1 MATMPLR
8 VGIVGCGAFGRE
20 AYALN
25 LADHPD
31 ADIAALCDSD
41 RARAKTLAGDLVAE
55 QGVDVWG
62 THGFASLAPLC
73 LLSWG
78 DGEYV
83 DRTEEVAPGLAA
95 SFVDDYQ
102 IRVRQEAHHFIDCA
116 LGRATPIVSEAEMR
130 TDQAIMDGIYGT
142 VEGETPSDSSFEFNV
157 FLIAIVFSARDGGFQ
172 THPPVTASSPT
183 GVPDPVVEG
192 DQITRLRAGNVR
204 RHLSSICE
212 RMHSTSLLAGAWR
225 APIPLRS
232 SSRLNSLPTAPNA
245 GFLLNSC
252 KYLRASGEVIKR
264 LFLHTRLS
272 RWVAELSRHGLAL
285 WGQSPGPDSP
295 DPGLS
300 LSTSVGVAAYPIPV
314 SPNRFPVNQ
323 QWRIPLQDTTVGYDR
338 CWSSKEPTPLTPSSP
353 SGPKRFAQCQCSPSA
368 LVSRWTR

>member
-1 MATMPLR
+1 MAMEWRSEMATMPLR

-83 DRTEEVAPGLAA
+83 DRTEEVAPGPAA
-95 SFVDDYQ
+95 SFVDDYR

-130 TDQAIMDGIYGT
+130 TDQAIMDGIYG
-142 VEGETPSDSSFEFNV
+142 
-157 FLIAIVFSARDGGFQ
+157 
-172 THPPVTASSPT
+172 
-183 GVPDPVVEG
+183 
-192 DQITRLRAGNVR
+192 RLRGN
-204 RHLSSICE
+204 
-212 RMHSTSLLAGAWR
+212 
-225 APIPLRS
+225 PI
-232 SSRLNSLPTAPNA
+232 
-245 GFLLNSC
+245 
-252 KYLRASGEVIKR
+252 
-264 LFLHTRLS
+264 
-272 RWVAELSRHGLAL
+272 
-285 WGQSPGPDSP
+285 
-295 DPGLS
+295 
-300 LSTSVGVAAYPIPV
+300 
-314 SPNRFPVNQ
+314 
-323 QWRIPLQDTTVGYDR
+323 
-338 CWSSKEPTPLTPSSP
+338 
-353 SGPKRFAQCQCSPSA
+353 
-368 LVSRWTR
+368 